1 MKLLVRPP
9 IFQLN
14 RLHFNIRD
22 HAVLVRVRGLLE
34 SEIDISM
41 KVLVYQLGGIL

>member
-1 MKLLVRPP
+1 MKLLVRP

-22 HAVLVRVRGLLE
+22 HAVLVRERRLLNRE
-34 SEIDISM
+34 RN
-41 KVLVYQLGGIL
+41 